1 MVLII
6 YIILFAILISILW
19 ITYVK
24 TSKTEGF
31 TSYSKCNTYR
41 NNKILESILNKYN
54 ITKVDEDSDFYI
66 PCGYTTLEKQLK
78 SLILN
83 KKSKIFGIAGC
94 DLLVG
99 KNHLWSTFIEK
110 FGRNI
115 AKRYLP
121 ESYILNDPSDLSKL
135 STSYKKNAIYL
146 LKKNIQRKEGIKLT
160 RDLDEILSGFRDN
173 YVIAQKYIQD
183 LYLIKN
189 RKVNLRMYL
198 LIICDKGV
206 VSWYFS
212 NIGKC
217 MYTNKDMNTDYDL
230 DPETHLTS
238 LNLDPSIYNTNP
250 LSLDELK
257 NFVGEHN
264 YRILFNRII
273 TIVQK
278 CKICFEGKI
287 CQNKKINEH
296 ISFQLFGL
304 DFIFT
309 NNFQPY
315 LLEMNK
321 GPQMSYIN
329 SKDYKIKE
337 KIYTDLLSKVGI
349 IKNNPDNKNSFMY
362 IH

>member
-1 MVLII
+1 MS
-6 YIILFAILISILW
+6 F
-19 ITYVK
+19 
-24 TSKTEGF
+24 
-31 TSYSKCNTYR
+31 
-41 NNKILESILNKYN
+41 
-54 ITKVDEDSDFYI
+54 
-66 PCGYTTLEKQLK
+66 
-78 SLILN
+78 
-83 KKSKIFGIAGC
+83 
-94 DLLVG
+94 
-99 KNHLWSTFIEK
+99 
-110 FGRNI
+110 
-115 AKRYLP
+115 
-121 ESYILNDPSDLSKL
+121 
-135 STSYKKNAIYL
+135 YKKNAIYL

-309 NNFQPY
+309 KNFQPY

-362 IH
+362 IY